1 MGVKKMEKYLFAF
14 DFDKTLSVQDTGLL
28 LSLKLGISREKFDEK
43 IRKLRRKS
51 IAKLGGE
58 LSYLIIH
65 DPSYKG
71 KVTRKLLREVGRE
84 VKLKRNIPELVGLL
98 RKGFRGKRFVP
109 YVISA
114 SPQKIVEEA
123 LKGII
128 PKNHIYGTL
137 YTYDEKGVVKGAEWV
152 RAGSAKV
159 QALNLARNKERIP
172 PERTV
177 YVGDGHSDM
186 YVMLHVKTYNGYPI
200 AVSPSPFLGHISKRT
215 VLSSNALCILI
226 PVLEDIVQLNE
237 EEVGEFLEK
246 IGHPIQEWDRAK
258 IEWVDLAN

>member
-1 MGVKKMEKYLFAF
+1 MEEKYLFAL

-28 LSLKLGISREKFDEK
+28 LSLKLGISREEFDEK

-84 VKLKRNIPELVGLL
+84 VKLKRNIPELIGLL

-137 YTYDEKGVVKGAEWV
+137 YAYDEKGVVKGAEWV

-215 VLSSNALCILI
+215 VLSLNALCILI
-226 PVLEDIVQLNE
+226 PVLEDIVKLNE
-237 EEVGEFLEK
+237 EEVREFLEK